1 MKLRHLSRIAPE
13 TEIKLEVKP
22 LQRTHPEPILD
33 SLVALKYEE
42 LRSMESYDPSIGEHL
57 ILLQ

>member
-42 LRSMESYDPSIGEHL
+42 LRSMESYDPSIDEHL